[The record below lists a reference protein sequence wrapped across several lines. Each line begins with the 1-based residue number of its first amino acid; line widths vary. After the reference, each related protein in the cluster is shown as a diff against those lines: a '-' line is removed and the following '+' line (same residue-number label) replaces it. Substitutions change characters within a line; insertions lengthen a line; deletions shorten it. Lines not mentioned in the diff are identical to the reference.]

1 MEEMNMMPEQ
11 YEADENAVSQ
21 EMMEDVCADK
31 DIEVREKE
39 AEVMEGGADEAWSR
53 EDCETAEAMAKEE
66 TEPIV
71 VQSEETPPQ
80 IINEPVSEDV
90 PPENILLKEA
100 EIEETKPSEEIETVS
115 DTYHYPSLVSLEAR
129 VLEYNELAIKFTQ
142 EGNFDKALTYMNQA
156 VELQKKDSGEMTG
169 RMISLL
175 GNIGKIYY
183 LKGDQQTW
191 LSYSEKILEMK
202 KKVYGVNHEQTAESF
217 EELGK
222 VYLEMDKPIKGLVFL
237 ERALDIRRKV
247 SGEDDAGTADVLDT
261 VGACYMK
268 AEIAE
273 GLELREKALDIRLR
287 TLGQEHEKTAKSYDE
302 LGDCY
307 WNAGDV
313 LLGLEY
319 KEKAADVRIKLGL
332 ESLDISESYRLL
344 SGYCE
349 ETDKKERALYYLKR
363 AVAIRVKLLPEPDE
377 ELLLDYELLSRYCNE
392 TQDAQGALEYT
403 KLAKK
408 VKRTLTWKKRL
419 PWKRRK
425 HKVVED

>member
-1 MEEMNMMPEQ
+1 MQEMNVMPEAG
-11 YEADENAVSQ
+11 ETVENTVSP
-21 EMMEDVCADK
+21 EITEGICTEDVCTETD
-31 DIEVREKE
+31 
-39 AEVMEGGADEAWSR
+39 AEVVSDDAQIIEN
-53 EDCETAEAMAKEE
+53 CEQAEISAESVQESVCESVSENAPMQNTILSTE
-66 TEPIV
+66 TEI
-71 VQSEETPPQ
+71 EE
-80 IINEPVSEDV
+80 S
-90 PPENILLKEA
+90 
-100 EIEETKPSEEIETVS
+100 EIEETKSEDVQEISETLNEDS
-115 DTYHYPSLVSLEAR
+115 NTYHYPSLVSLEAR

-142 EGNFDKALTYMNQA
+142 EGNFDKALIYMNQA
-156 VELQKKDSGEMTG
+156 VELQKKDGGEMTG

-191 LSYSEKILEMK
+191 LSYSERILDMK
-202 KKVYGVNHEQTAESF
+202 KKVYGLKHEQTADSF

-237 ERALDIRRKV
+237 ERALDIRRSV
-247 SGEDDAGTADVLDT
+247 SGEDDPNTADVLDT

-268 AEIAE
+268 AEISE

-287 TLGQEHEKTAKSYDE
+287 TLGPENEKTAKSYDE

-319 KEKAADVRIKLGL
+319 KEKAADIWMRLGI
-332 ESLDISESYRLL
+332 ESLNISESYRLL

-349 ETDKKERALYYLKR
+349 ETDKKDKAFSYLKR
-363 AVAIRVKLLPEPDE
+363 AVAIRVKLLPEADE
-377 ELLLDYELLSRYCNE
+377 ELLMDYETLSRYCSE
-392 TQDAQGALEYT
+392 IQDTQGALEYK

-408 VKRTLTWKKRL
+408 VRRTLKWKKRL
-419 PWKRRK
+419 PWKNK
-425 HKVVED
+425 KYKVIEEA